1 MNNAGLD
8 SIVSIL
14 IEIKPKVQ
22 VQQEPEPTIEANP
35 SPPVVAD
42 ADPFADLLDLGAI
55 TPMTV
60 PEDPAQQK
68 EIDDLEAELS
78 SL

>member
-22 VQQEPEPTIEANP
+22 VQQEPEPTIDVHP
-35 SPPVVAD
+35 SPLVVED
-42 ADPFADLLDLGAI
+42 DDPFADLLDLGDI